1 MKIIS
6 MEEAKLSGD
15 YGAYSVLLRMDEHV
29 HFLNGPAGP
38 IEISFIALDYLVDIV
53 MFIGVQYDV

>member
-6 MEEAKLSGD
+6 MEVANLT
-15 YGAYSVLLRMDEHV
+15 GAFSPYSVLLRIDESV
-29 HFLNGPAGP
+29 CFLSGRADPLVL
-38 IEISFIALDYLVDIV
+38 SFIALDYLVDIV